1 MLSGRELEEAVAP
14 VVAAIL
20 GDSALGMRQ
29 FKVEPNKVVKPRGVP
44 HEIDVYVTEEPGGEI
59 YLFECKNQKRSVD
72 ANVVMLLKRKIDLI
86 GAARGFIVARRFS
99 ANART
104 QAKFD
109 GVELLDA
116 VKHVISPVRL
126 QTFSG
131 FAQTVTVRNIVSD
144 CGPLSITFD
153 THVRFEGVEMPFGKV
168 AERFAKEL
176 VALRTAQPDAL
187 ALPPGTHGIVG
198 AAIVPI
204 TPGKLL
210 VSGCSILSLE
220 IVCPIEFT
228 TQNPPIRYGY
238 DIAAKHVVAKFER
251 FQISENQ
258 WADTITLSGP
268 GS

>member
-1 MLSGRELEEAVAP
+1 MLSGKELEEAVTP

-29 FKVEPNKVVKPRGVP
+29 FKVEPNKVVRPHGVP
-44 HEIDVYVTEEPGGEI
+44 HEIDVYVTEEPGGQI

-72 ANVVMLLKRKIDLI
+72 ANIVMLLRRKVDLI
-86 GAARGFIVARRFS
+86 GAARGFILAQRFS

-104 QAKFD
+104 QASFD
-109 GVELLDA
+109 GIQLLNA
-116 VKHVISPVRL
+116 AKHVISPVQL

-131 FAQTVTVRNIVSD
+131 FARTVTVRNIVSD
-144 CGPLSITFD
+144 CGPLSISFNTL
-153 THVRFEGVEMPFGKV
+153 VRFDGVEMSFGKV

-176 VALRTAQPDAL
+176 VAMRTAQPDAL

-204 TPGKLL
+204 MPRKLV
-210 VSGCSILSLE
+210 VSDCSILSME
-220 IVCPIEFT
+220 IVCQIEFT
-228 TQNPPIRYGY
+228 TQNPAIRYGY
-238 DIAAKHVVAKFER
+238 DFAAKHVLTKLER

-268 GS
+268 NS